1 MKQYQLVFLVFLC
14 YHGIMN
20 NKIIIN
26 ENIRH
31 GKPIIKGTRI
41 TVEEILGALA
51 GGMTYQDIEK
61 EYGIERDGILAA
73 VRYVAA
79 WFQGEEIRPLEKAK

>member
-1 MKQYQLVFLVFLC
+1 MELL
-14 YHGIMN
+14 
-20 NKIIIN
+20 IIID

-41 TVEEILGALA
+41 TVEEILGAIA
-51 GGMTYQDIEK
+51 GGMAFEEIER
-61 EYGIERDGILAA
+61 EYGVGRKDILAA

-79 WFQGEEIRPLEKAK
+79 WFQGEEVHAFVKK